1 MYKMSRQIIKILAR
15 NRELIFQAPR
25 YSSEFVQKSFINLT
39 SNKKMAD
46 ILAGQTLVV
55 DKEGTK
61 VNAEEY
67 LKGKVVALYVT
78 FFKSYDSSHLCDLFE
93 S

>member
-1 MYKMSRQIIKILAR
+1 MSRQIIKILAR

-61 VNAEEY
+61 VSAEEY
-67 LKGKVVALYVT
+67 LKGKVVALYVN
-78 FFKSYDSSHLCDLFE
+78 SLSHMILTSMSFM
-93 S
+93 